1 MELQQNSNPVMEP
14 QKSSKKWG
22 WIIML
27 LVLVLAIAGAYYWVM
42 SPTETGDVSI
52 DVQEDLESIDL
63 GDLEAEMESL
73 EMDLDQL

>member
-1 MELQQNSNPVMEP
+1 MELQQNSSPVMEP
-14 QKSSKKWG
+14 QKSSKKWS

-42 SPTETGDVSI
+42 APTGDVSV
-52 DVQEDLESIDL
+52 DVQQDLESIDL

>member
-14 QKSSKKWG
+14 QKSSKKWS

-42 SPTETGDVSI
+42 APTGDVSV
-52 DVQEDLESIDL
+52 DVQQDLESIDL
-63 GDLEAEMESL
+63 GDLEAEMEGL

>member
-42 SPTETGDVSI
+42 APTGDVSV
-52 DVQEDLESIDL
+52 DVQQDLEAIDL